1 MPSAIILDES
11 RMIELHN
18 GWKAASVIWHE
29 LWWIGE
35 YVIQRRLRKLWYKPN
50 GVQST
55 FNFDEFKQ
63 LASEWLSAT
72 DIHIKMWVCKANI
85 TKYSRQLWITL
96 PKHKRPDFVKVV
108 DWWIECKRCHTIK
121 DGSEYQIRKERW
133 IRKQWYH
140 WTCKSCEKELR
151 YIQHYESDIDTM
163 LKSRLRKAQRHAF
176 QRNCKFTLTFE
187 YFKNQWIK
195 QNGKCFYLDIDLSF
209 RHSNRKDH
217 ITLDKIIPELWYV
230 DWNVVF
236 ASMKAN
242 AVKSDLSLDDIKEIM
257 PWWYNRIQNFLN
269 E

>member
-1 MPSAIILDES
+1 MPNPIIFDES
-11 RMIELHN
+11 IMIELHN
-18 GWKAASVIWHE
+18 EWKPASVIWRELGWIHE
-29 LWWIGE
+29 L
-35 YVIQRRLRKLWYKPN
+35 VIQRRLRKLWYKPN
-50 GVQST
+50 GVQTT
-55 FNFDEFKQ
+55 FNFDEFKK

-72 DIHIKMWVCKANI
+72 DIHIAMWVCKANI
-85 TKYSRQLWITL
+85 TKYSRQLWIVL
-96 PKHKRPDFVKVV
+96 PKHKRADFVKIV
-108 DWWIECKRCHTIK
+108 DEWIECKRCHTVK
-121 DGSEYQIRKERW
+121 PESEYQVRKWRW
-133 IRKQWYH
+133 IRKWWFH
-140 WTCKSCEKELR
+140 WTCKVCEKELR
-151 YIQHYESDIDTM
+151 QIERFESDIDTM
-163 LKSRLRKAQRHAF
+163 LKLRLQWACRHATH
-176 QRNCKFTLTFE
+176 RWCKFSLSFE